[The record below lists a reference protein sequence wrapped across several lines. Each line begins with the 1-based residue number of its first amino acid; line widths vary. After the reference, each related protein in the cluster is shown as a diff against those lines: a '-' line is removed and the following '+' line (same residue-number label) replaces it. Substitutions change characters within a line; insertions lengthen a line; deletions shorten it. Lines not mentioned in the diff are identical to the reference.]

1 VTILINK
8 TKQLLAVDNQPEDR
22 HYFSNNIGFESRV
35 LVPDVVAPLNF
46 YPVANNAGNAQSN
59 VLAATVVVKL
69 VYTTAQIVKQLT
81 TSWGS
86 GDTATHFWA
95 ASTAT
100 PSTPKAII
108 SFGINTVSPT
118 NFSAFGVSVPA
129 ESKGL
134 VAMTAL
140 QVATARLSFHLWDS
154 LIASSLVETG
164 GAGANITLNYS
175 SATSGGGTYS
185 QSYTSS
191 NNSIVADQVWMSSTW
206 ASNADSGMVSGGYGF
221 NTMMHEIGHALGL
234 SHPGLYDAS
243 SGGVIT
249 YDANA
254 SFSQDNRQYTMMSY
268 FGGYNTTTNMWVQD
282 GTSLSYKYSQTP
294 MVYDIAAIQSLYG
307 ADTTTRTGDTIY
319 GYHNN
324 FAANDTEKAIFDFSI
339 NTIPLCT
346 IWDAGGS
353 NDTLDCS
360 GWSGGQVIDLTP
372 GNYSSVRGLS
382 NNVGIAF
389 NTIIEKAIG
398 GIGNDKLVGN
408 SVNNTLDG
416 GAGADTM
423 LGGLGNDTYYV
434 DNTGDVVTENIS
446 AGIDVVS
453 STISYTLTANVENLI
468 LTGTAAINGTGNI
481 LNNQLTGNSANNTLD
496 GGTGADTMLGGLG
509 NDTYYVDNTGDV
521 VTENTSAGIDV
532 VSSIIS
538 YTLTANVENLI
549 LTGATAINGTGNADA
564 NTLTGN
570 SADNILSGQAGND
583 VLIGGAG
590 ADTLVGGLGKD
601 SYNLAET
608 TTATDTVRIATGDS
622 LASMGNYDLIS
633 GFKLGAGVVST
644 AGVDKLDLVSTFI
657 ATKAV
662 AVNGIDSG
670 VIMSHS
676 INNGIISFDD
686 INNYTAPLTITA
698 THLSSV
704 FSYLQANI
712 KSSNTVGFIS
722 EGNTFVFQ
730 DAGVIDTLVELVGV
744 VASSISTTGLATNS
758 LWIA

>member
-1 VTILINK
+1 
-8 TKQLLAVDNQPEDR
+8 
-22 HYFSNNIGFESRV
+22 
-35 LVPDVVAPLNF
+35 
-46 YPVANNAGNAQSN
+46 
-59 VLAATVVVKL
+59 
-69 VYTTAQIVKQLT
+69 
-81 TSWGS
+81 
-86 GDTATHFWA
+86 
-95 ASTAT
+95 
-100 PSTPKAII
+100 
-108 SFGINTVSPT
+108 
-118 NFSAFGVSVPA
+118 
-129 ESKGL
+129 
-134 VAMTAL
+134 
-140 QVATARLSFHLWDS
+140 
-154 LIASSLVETG
+154 
-164 GAGANITLNYS
+164 
-175 SATSGGGTYS
+175 
-185 QSYTSS
+185 
-191 NNSIVADQVWMSSTW
+191 
-206 ASNADSGMVSGGYGF
+206 MVSGGYGF

-468 LTGTAAINGTGNI
+468 LTGTAAINGTGN
-481 LNNQLTGNSANNTLD
+481 
-496 GGTGADTMLGGLG
+496 
-509 NDTYYVDNTGDV
+509 
-521 VTENTSAGIDV
+521 
-532 VSSIIS
+532 
-538 YTLTANVENLI
+538 
-549 LTGATAINGTGNADA
+549 ADA